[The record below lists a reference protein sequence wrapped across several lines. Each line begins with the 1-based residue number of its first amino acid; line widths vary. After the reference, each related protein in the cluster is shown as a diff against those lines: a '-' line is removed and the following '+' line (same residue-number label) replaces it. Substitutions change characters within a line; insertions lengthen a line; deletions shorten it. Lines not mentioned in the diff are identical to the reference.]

1 MSSATLLG
9 RNLAALSASADL
21 HNVTKSSLLDHLPS
35 LVTVVDMMLQN
46 MLMMS
51 PIVTDF
57 IQTKTKTKTE
67 TETETKTKTETKNKK
82 KNMFRIPSEN
92 IQCINKIT
100 KQLFSQLTCWPP
112 PVCSS
117 VWPPRLRRSWPSW
130 RPARLRLPWPA
141 IIGRSL

>member
-35 LVTVVDMMLQN
+35 LVIVVDMMLQN

-57 IQTKTKTKTE
+57 I
-67 TETETKTKTETKNKK
+67 
-82 KNMFRIPSEN
+82 
-92 IQCINKIT
+92 
-100 KQLFSQLTCWPP
+100 
-112 PVCSS
+112 
-117 VWPPRLRRSWPSW
+117 
-130 RPARLRLPWPA
+130 
-141 IIGRSL
+141 